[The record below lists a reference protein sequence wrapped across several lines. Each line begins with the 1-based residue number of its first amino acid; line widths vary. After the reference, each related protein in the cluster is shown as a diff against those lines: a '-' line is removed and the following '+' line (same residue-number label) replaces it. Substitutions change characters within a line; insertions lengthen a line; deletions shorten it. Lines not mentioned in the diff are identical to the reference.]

1 MSSGFYLQTTQNGA
15 VVELRLFAVAG
26 TGVVRTDYRIAIT
39 PSDTQLVSFVGP
51 EGWTIVTNPQPPVAP
66 AVSVATNGTVT
77 VTSGDETNTF
87 VVGSGADGLVG
98 TFTLQLASPLSALA
112 GTLTINHYDE
122 PAGADGHSTVHNYPS
137 LSLAIPAAAPC
148 FLRGTRLNT
157 PKGLVAV
164 ERIMPGELVSLAR
177 GGTAAVVWIGHRDID
192 CTRHPNLSDVTPV
205 RVRAGALGPGKPEH
219 DVLLSP
225 DHSLF
230 LDGMLIPVRYLKNGT
245 TVVDAP
251 MAHVSYYHVELAQ
264 HDILMAEGMAVE
276 SFLDT
281 GNRGA
286 FVNAQCPIM
295 IHPTFALHRW
305 AKAGCAQ
312 LLLDGPR
319 LVTVRR
325 ALQAWAEDLGYG
337 VTQDPDLRVEIA
349 GVCVPVASAGRVI
362 RVDLH
367 GRSGLVHIRSHSMV
381 PAELGLVA
389 DHRRLGVALTGIA
402 LDGVAV
408 RMDDPCLTSG
418 WHAAE
423 NGVGGTWRWT
433 DGDATLKVAGA
444 VTLEFEVAIS
454 ASYCTAPAL
463 PERRVA

>member
-1 MSSGFYLQTTQNGA
+1 MSTGFYLQTTQNGA
-15 VVELRLFAVAG
+15 IVQLRLFAVAG
-26 TGVVRTDYRIAIT
+26 TGVVRTDYRLAIT
-39 PSDTQLVSFVGP
+39 PSDTQLVGFEGP
-51 EGWTIVTNPQPPVAP
+51 AGWTIVTNPPSPVPPALP
-66 AVSVATNGTVT
+66 VATNGAVT
-77 VTSGDETNTF
+77 VASGDETNTF
-87 VVGSGADGLVG
+87 VLATGADGLIG

-112 GTLTINHYDE
+112 GTVTINHYDE
-122 PAGADGHSTVHNYPS
+122 PTGVDGHGTIHNYPS
-137 LSLAIPAAAPC
+137 LALAIPAAAPC

-157 PKGLVAV
+157 PKGLVEV
-164 ERIMPGELVSLAR
+164 ERITPGDLVSLAR
-177 GGTAAVVWIGHRDID
+177 GGTAAVVWIGHREID

-230 LDGMLIPVRYLKNGT
+230 LDGTLIPVRYLKNGT

-251 MAHVSYYHVELAQ
+251 MADVSYYHVELAQ

-295 IHPTFALHRW
+295 IHPSFARQRW
-305 AKAGCAQ
+305 ATAGCAP

-319 LVTVRR
+319 LHTVRR
-325 ALQAWAEDLGYG
+325 ALEAWAEELGFG

-349 GVCVPVASAGRVI
+349 GACLPVASAGRIV

-367 GRSGLVHIRSHSMV
+367 GRSGLVHILSHTMV
-381 PAELGLVA
+381 PAERGQVA
-389 DHRRLGVALTGIA
+389 DHRRLGVALAGIT
-402 LDGVAV
+402 LDGVALK
-408 RMDDPCLTSG
+408 MDDPCLISG

-423 NGVGGTWRWT
+423 DGVGGTRRWT
-433 DGDATLKVAGA
+433 DGDATLAVAGA
-444 VTLEFEVAIS
+444 ETLEFEVAIS
-454 ASYCTAPAL
+454 ASYCTAPDF
-463 PERRVA
+463 PERQVA